1 MEKLCIIC
9 NKEFNTNTS
18 TKTCS
23 EICNKESKRIRFA
36 KNYQDNKEKRLEKR
50 KEDFKKFHIEN
61 PDYRKNYMREYRKT
75 GNNKIYNRERTKTEK
90 YKEVRN
96 KRSRERYVEDP
107 LYKISCSIRKTIN
120 KAIRRNNLE
129 KKSKTVDILGCSFDD
144 FKKFIENKFE
154 IWMNWGNYGIYNGE
168 LNYGWDIDHV
178 IPLDSAK
185 SEEDLLKLNHFENLQ
200 PLCSKINRDI
210 KINKIYE

>member
-1 MEKLCIIC
+1 MEKICIIC

-23 EICNKESKRIRFA
+23 EICKKERKKNRLA
-36 KNYQDNKEKRLEKR
+36 KNYHDNKEKRKEKR
-50 KEDFKKFHIEN
+50 KENFKKFHIEN
-61 PDYRKNYMREYRKT
+61 PDYRKNYMKEYRKT
-75 GNNKIYNRERTKTEK
+75 ENNKIYNRERSKTEK

-96 KRSRERYVEDP
+96 SRQRERYMEHP
-107 LYKISCSIRKTIN
+107 LYKISCSIRKAIN
-120 KAIRRNNLE
+120 KAIKRNNFE
-129 KKSKTVDILGCSFDD
+129 KKNKTVEILGCSFNE
-144 FKKFIENKFE
+144 FKNFIENKFE
-154 IWMNWGNYGIYNGE
+154 IWMTWENYGKYNGE
-168 LNYGWDIDHV
+168 LNYGWDIDHI

-185 SEEDLLKLNHFENLQ
+185 SEEDLLRLNHYSNLQ